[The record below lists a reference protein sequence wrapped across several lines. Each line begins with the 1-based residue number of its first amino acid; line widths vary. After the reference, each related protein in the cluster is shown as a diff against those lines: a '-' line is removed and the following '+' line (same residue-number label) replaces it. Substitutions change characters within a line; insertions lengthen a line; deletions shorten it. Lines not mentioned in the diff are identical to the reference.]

1 MKTRNKVK
9 LITTIICM
17 VLSLIAL
24 YAFCFVVEV
33 APVWRVILLKHESQT
48 VLIRLGELIRQAMVH
63 GQEFFPAKVIT
74 LGVMR

>member
-33 APVWRVILLKHESQT
+33 APVWRVIL
-48 VLIRLGELIRQAMVH
+48 IIIALGWVAS
-63 GQEFFPAKVIT
+63 
-74 LGVMR
+74 GVYK

>member
-24 YAFCFVVEV
+24 YVFCFVVEV
-33 APVWRVILLKHESQT
+33 APVWRVIL
-48 VLIRLGELIRQAMVH
+48 IIIALGWVAS
-63 GQEFFPAKVIT
+63 
-74 LGVMR
+74 GVYNLNEYRKSERRNT

>member
-24 YAFCFVVEV
+24 KKTSLQSGFCS
-33 APVWRVILLKHESQT
+33 K
-48 VLIRLGELIRQAMVH
+48 
-63 GQEFFPAKVIT
+63 
-74 LGVMR
+74 

>member
-24 YAFCFVVEV
+24 YEFCFVVEV
-33 APVWRVILLKHESQT
+33 APVWRVIL
-48 VLIRLGELIRQAMVH
+48 IIIALGWVAS
-63 GQEFFPAKVIT
+63 
-74 LGVMR
+74 GVYNLNEYRKSERRNT

>member
-33 APVWRVILLKHESQT
+33 APVWVIL
-48 VLIRLGELIRQAMVH
+48 IIIALGWVAS
-63 GQEFFPAKVIT
+63 
-74 LGVMR
+74 GVYNLNEYRKSERRNT

>member
-9 LITTIICM
+9 LIICM

-33 APVWRVILLKHESQT
+33 APVWRVIL
-48 VLIRLGELIRQAMVH
+48 IIIALGWVAS
-63 GQEFFPAKVIT
+63 
-74 LGVMR
+74 GVYNLNEYRKSERRNT

>member
-24 YAFCFVVEV
+24 YAFCFVVKV
-33 APVWRVILLKHESQT
+33 APVWRVIL
-48 VLIRLGELIRQAMVH
+48 IIIALGWVAS
-63 GQEFFPAKVIT
+63 
-74 LGVMR
+74 GVYNLNEYRKSERRNT

>member
-33 APVWRVILLKHESQT
+33 APVCRVIL
-48 VLIRLGELIRQAMVH
+48 IIIALGWVAS
-63 GQEFFPAKVIT
+63 
-74 LGVMR
+74 GVYNLNEYRKSERRNT

>member
-33 APVWRVILLKHESQT
+33 ALVWRVIL
-48 VLIRLGELIRQAMVH
+48 IIIALGWVAS
-63 GQEFFPAKVIT
+63 
-74 LGVMR
+74 GVYNLNEYRKSERRNT

>member
-24 YAFCFVVEV
+24 TGSFLRFYLMYAD
-33 APVWRVILLKHESQT
+33 
-48 VLIRLGELIRQAMVH
+48 RL
-63 GQEFFPAKVIT
+63 F
-74 LGVMR
+74 

>member
-24 YAFCFVVEV
+24 YAFCFGVEV
-33 APVWRVILLKHESQT
+33 APVWRVIL
-48 VLIRLGELIRQAMVH
+48 IIIALGWVAS
-63 GQEFFPAKVIT
+63 
-74 LGVMR
+74 GVYNLNEYRKSERRNT

>member
-24 YAFCFVVEV
+24 FAFFFVVEV
-33 APVWRVILLKHESQT
+33 APVWRVIL
-48 VLIRLGELIRQAMVH
+48 IIIALGWVAS
-63 GQEFFPAKVIT
+63 
-74 LGVMR
+74 GVYNLNEYRKSERRNT

>member
-33 APVWRVILLKHESQT
+33 APVSYTHL
-48 VLIRLGELIRQAMVH
+48 
-63 GQEFFPAKVIT
+63 T
-74 LGVMR
+74 LPTRDQV

>member
-33 APVWRVILLKHESQT
+33 APVWHVIL
-48 VLIRLGELIRQAMVH
+48 IIIALGWVAS
-63 GQEFFPAKVIT
+63 
-74 LGVMR
+74 GVYNLNEYRKSERRNT

>member
-33 APVWRVILLKHESQT
+33 APVWCVIL
-48 VLIRLGELIRQAMVH
+48 IIIALGWVAS
-63 GQEFFPAKVIT
+63 
-74 LGVMR
+74 GVYNLNEYRKSERRNT

>member
-24 YAFCFVVEV
+24 ICILFC
-33 APVWRVILLKHESQT
+33 R
-48 VLIRLGELIRQAMVH
+48 
-63 GQEFFPAKVIT
+63 
-74 LGVMR
+74 

>member
-24 YAFCFVVEV
+24 YAFCFVVAV
-33 APVWRVILLKHESQT
+33 APVWRVIL
-48 VLIRLGELIRQAMVH
+48 IIIALGWVAS
-63 GQEFFPAKVIT
+63 
-74 LGVMR
+74 GVDNLNEYRKSERRNT

>member
-24 YAFCFVVEV
+24 YAFFV
-33 APVWRVILLKHESQT
+33 LSLKW
-48 VLIRLGELIRQAMVH
+48 LR
-63 GQEFFPAKVIT
+63 F
-74 LGVMR
+74 GVSF

>member
-24 YAFCFVVEV
+24 YAFV
-33 APVWRVILLKHESQT
+33 LSLKW
-48 VLIRLGELIRQAMVH
+48 LR
-63 GQEFFPAKVIT
+63 F
-74 LGVMR
+74 GVSF

>member
-33 APVWRVILLKHESQT
+33 APVRRVIL
-48 VLIRLGELIRQAMVH
+48 IIIALGWVAS
-63 GQEFFPAKVIT
+63 
-74 LGVMR
+74 GVYNLNEYRKSERRNT

>member
-33 APVWRVILLKHESQT
+33 APVWRVILIIIKRKQKGPVGSSGGLW
-48 VLIRLGELIRQAMVH
+48 RLAYALWSMR
-63 GQEFFPAKVIT
+63 EFA
-74 LGVMR
+74 

>member
-17 VLSLIAL
+17 MLSLIAL

-33 APVWRVILLKHESQT
+33 A
-48 VLIRLGELIRQAMVH
+48 LGWVAS
-63 GQEFFPAKVIT
+63 
-74 LGVMR
+74 GVYNLNEYRKSERRNT

>member
-1 MKTRNKVK
+1 MKTRNKGK

-33 APVWRVILLKHESQT
+33 APVWRVIL
-48 VLIRLGELIRQAMVH
+48 IIIALGWVAS
-63 GQEFFPAKVIT
+63 
-74 LGVMR
+74 GVYNLNEYRKSERRNT

>member
-33 APVWRVILLKHESQT
+33 AQVWRVIL
-48 VLIRLGELIRQAMVH
+48 IIIALGWVAS
-63 GQEFFPAKVIT
+63 
-74 LGVMR
+74 GVYNLNEYRKSERRNT

>member
-24 YAFCFVVEV
+24 YPFCFVVEV
-33 APVWRVILLKHESQT
+33 APVWRVIL
-48 VLIRLGELIRQAMVH
+48 IIIALGWVAS
-63 GQEFFPAKVIT
+63 
-74 LGVMR
+74 GVYNLNEYRKSERRNT

>member
-24 YAFCFVVEV
+24 YAFCFVIVV
-33 APVWRVILLKHESQT
+33 APVWRVIL
-48 VLIRLGELIRQAMVH
+48 IIIALGWVAS
-63 GQEFFPAKVIT
+63 
-74 LGVMR
+74 GVYNLNEYRKSERRNT